1 MYEPRV
7 FEGSEG
13 ERSFAYADATARA
26 ISLLPE
32 TLHHTWTLISFLLI
46 IGTSMGELC
55 IITLLTFFTK

>member
-32 TLHHTWTLISFLLI
+32 TLHHFWTLITFLLI
-46 IGTSMGELC
+46 IGTFF
-55 IITLLTFFTK
+55 TLLTFFTK